1 MAKLLLSKGADIHL
15 TDNSGMTALAIAMQ
29 RSDQRMAVLLIE
41 KGANLFEHDNVSRN
55 STCECDP
62 QFCHIFYFFLERK
75 SSGCRCSYGWMAA
88 NHVGGYET
96 CQIDPWNFA
105 TYRWNRHHDHR

>member
-1 MAKLLLSKGADIHL
+1 MSCVKNQGYTPLLYTVRWGHLDMAKLLLSKGADIHL

-55 STCECDP
+55 
-62 QFCHIFYFFLERK
+62 
-75 SSGCRCSYGWMAA
+75 
-88 NHVGGYET
+88 
-96 CQIDPWNFA
+96 
-105 TYRWNRHHDHR
+105 